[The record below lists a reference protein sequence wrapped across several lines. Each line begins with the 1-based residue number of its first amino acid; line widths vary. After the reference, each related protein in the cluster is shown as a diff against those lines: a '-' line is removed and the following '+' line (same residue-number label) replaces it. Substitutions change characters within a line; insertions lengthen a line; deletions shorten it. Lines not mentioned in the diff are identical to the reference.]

1 MELKMKESLD
11 PGCGCGCDNHGNKEP
26 VSGLQSTGVSIM
38 PKMDDV
44 QAGCGPESKNALAAY
59 EKPGYILSS
68 FVEDFILTDTSP
80 VPKIKTKMDKSD
92 IKATILVR
100 IGIGRHNYKVAPGL
114 YCIGNPGKTSE
125 VLVTANFKL
134 TFDHL
139 RRELENMNVWI
150 LVLDTRGVNV
160 WCAAGKGT
168 FSTKELVKRIK
179 LCCLEK
185 VVDHKRVIVPQL
197 GATGVAARTVKK
209 ESGFRVVYGPVKAKD
224 IPAFLE
230 NNRKADKKMRMVT
243 FTFIERLIL
252 TPVELKMILKPALIT
267 SVVLILLSGFG
278 PGIFSFSSAFGR
290 GMISVLALFVGIIS
304 GAVITPTL
312 LPYIPFKEFAAKG
325 IISGAV
331 FAALLFLSISS
342 SIYGVAAFISLF
354 LFVVATS
361 SFLSMNFT
369 GATPFTSPSGVE
381 KEMKR
386 FIPVQLIALVISTGL
401 WIYSAFLL

>member
-1 MELKMKESLD
+1 MELKMKESSD
-11 PGCGCGCDNHGNKEP
+11 PGCGCACDNHGNKEQ
-26 VSGLQSTGVSIM
+26 VSGLQSSGVSIL
-38 PKMDDV
+38 PKMDDA
-44 QAGCGPESKNALAAY
+44 QTGCWIEPKNAFTAH

-68 FVEDFILTDTSP
+68 FVEDFIPTDTGL
-80 VPKIKTKMDKSD
+80 VPKVKTKMDKSD
-92 IKATILVR
+92 IKSTIMVR
-100 IGIGRHNYKVAPGL
+100 SGIGRHNYKVAPGL
-114 YCIGNPGKTSE
+114 YCVGNPDKNSE
-125 VLVTANFKL
+125 VLITANFKL

-139 RRELENMNVWI
+139 RRELEDMNAWI

-197 GATGVAARTVKK
+197 GATGVTAKTVKK
-209 ESGFRVVYGPVKAKD
+209 ESGFKVVYGPVRAKD
-224 IPAFLE
+224 ISSFLK

-252 TPVELKMILKPALIT
+252 TPVELNMVFKPALIT

-278 PGIFSFSSAFGR
+278 PGIFSFSNAFER
-290 GMISVLALFVGIIS
+290 GIVSVLALFVGIIS

-331 FAALLFLSISS
+331 FATLLFLSISS
-342 SIYGVAAFISLF
+342 SIYGVAAFMSLF
-354 LFVVATS
+354 LFVVAIS
-361 SFLSMNFT
+361 SYLSMNFT

-386 FIPVQLIALVISTGL
+386 FIPVQAIALVLSTGL
-401 WIYSAFLL
+401 WIYSAF

>member
-1 MELKMKESLD
+1 MKKSLESECD
-11 PGCGCGCDNHGNKEP
+11 CGCDNHGKKEP
-26 VSGLQSTGVSIM
+26 ASGFETTGVSIM
-38 PKMDDV
+38 PKMDDA
-44 QAGCGPESKNALAAY
+44 QAGCKTEPENPLADY
-59 EKPGYILSS
+59 EKPGYILRS
-68 FVEDFILTDTSP
+68 FVEDFILTDTGP
-80 VPKIKTKMDKSD
+80 VPKVKTKMDKSD

-100 IGIGRHNYKVAPGL
+100 SGIGRHNYKIAPGL
-114 YCIGNPGKTSE
+114 YGVGNPDKTSE

-139 RRELENMNVWI
+139 RRELENINAWI

-179 LCCLEK
+179 LCSLEK

-209 ESGFRVVYGPVKAKD
+209 ESGFRVVYGPVRAKD
-224 IPAFLE
+224 IPAFLVS
-230 NNRKADKKMRMVT
+230 NRKADKKMRMVT

-252 TPVELKMILKPALIT
+252 TPVELNMILKPALIT

-290 GMISVLALFVGIIS
+290 GLVAVLALVVGIIS

-331 FAALLFLSISS
+331 FAALLFLMISS
-342 SIYGVAAFISLF
+342 SIFVVAAFISLF
-354 LFVVATS
+354 LFIVVIS

-386 FIPVQLIALVISTGL
+386 YIPIQAVALVLSTGL
-401 WIYSAFLL
+401 WIYSAF

>member
-1 MELKMKESLD
+1 MKESSD
-11 PGCGCGCDNHGNKEP
+11 SGCGCGCDNYGSKEP

-38 PKMDDV
+38 PKMDYA
-44 QAGCGPESKNALAAY
+44 QAGCGIQPKNVFADH

-68 FVEDFILTDTSP
+68 FVEDFISTDTGL
-80 VPKIKTKMDKSD
+80 VPKVKTKMDKSD

-100 IGIGRHNYKVAPGL
+100 SGIGRHNYKVAPGL
-114 YCIGNPGKTSE
+114 YCVGNPDKISE
-125 VLVTANFKL
+125 VLITANFKL
-134 TFDHL
+134 TFDHR
-139 RRELENMNVWI
+139 RRELENINAWI

-179 LCCLEK
+179 LCSLEK

-197 GATGVAARTVKK
+197 GATGVTAKTVKK
-209 ESGFRVVYGPVKAKD
+209 ESGFRVVYGPVRAKD
-224 IPAFLE
+224 IPAFLK

-252 TPVELKMILKPALIT
+252 TPVELNTVLKPALIT

-290 GMISVLALFVGIIS
+290 GMVSVLALLVGIIS

-331 FAALLFLSISS
+331 FATLLFLSISS

-354 LFVVATS
+354 LFIVAIS
-361 SFLSMNFT
+361 SYLSMNFT

-386 FIPVQLIALVISTGL
+386 FIPVQAIALVISTGL
-401 WIYSAFLL
+401 WIYSAF

>member
-1 MELKMKESLD
+1 MELKMKKSLD
-11 PGCGCGCDNHGNKEP
+11 QRCGCGCENHGNKEP
-26 VSGLQSTGVSIM
+26 ASGLQSTGVSIM
-38 PKMDDV
+38 PKMDDT
-44 QAGCGPESKNALAAY
+44 QTGCETESENVLADH
-59 EKPGYILSS
+59 EKPGYILCS
-68 FVEDFILTDTSP
+68 FVEDLLLTETGP
-80 VPKIKTKMDKSD
+80 VPKVKTKMDKSD

-100 IGIGRHNYKVAPGL
+100 TGIGRQNYKVSPGL
-114 YCIGNPGKTSE
+114 YCVGNPDKTSE

-134 TFDHL
+134 SFDHL
-139 RRELENMNVWI
+139 RRELENMNAWI
-150 LVLDTRGVNV
+150 LVLDTKGVNV

-179 LCCLEK
+179 LCSLEK

-209 ESGFRVVYGPVKAKD
+209 ESGFRVVYGPVRAKD
-224 IPAFLE
+224 IPTFLE
-230 NNRKADKKMRMVT
+230 NSRKADKKMRMVT
-243 FTFIERLIL
+243 FTFMERLIL
-252 TPVELKMILKPALIT
+252 TPVELNMILKPALIT

-278 PGIFSFSSAFGR
+278 PGIFSLSSAFGR
-290 GMISVLALFVGIIS
+290 GMVSVLALFVGIIS
-304 GAVITPTL
+304 GAVITPIL

-325 IISGAV
+325 IISGTV

-354 LFVVATS
+354 LFIVVTS

-401 WIYSAFLL
+401 WIYSAF

>member
-1 MELKMKESLD
+1 MEKSLD
-11 PGCGCGCDNHGNKEP
+11 SGCDCGCDVDAKKQP
-26 VSGLQSTGVSIM
+26 ASGFQTTGVSIM
-38 PKMDDV
+38 PKMDDA
-44 QAGCGPESKNALAAY
+44 QAGCTTEPENPLADY
-59 EKPGYILSS
+59 EKPGYTLGS
-68 FVEDFILTDTSP
+68 FVEDFILTETGS
-80 VPKIKTKMDKSD
+80 VPKVKTKMDQSD
-92 IKATILVR
+92 IKSTILVR
-100 IGIGRHNYKVAPGL
+100 SGIGRHNYKIAPGL
-114 YCIGNPGKTSE
+114 YGVGNPDKTSE

-139 RRELENMNVWI
+139 RRELENINAWI

-168 FSTKELVKRIK
+168 FSTQELVKRIK
-179 LCCLEK
+179 LCSLEK

-209 ESGFRVVYGPVKAKD
+209 ESGFRVVYGPVRAKD

-230 NNRKADKKMRMVT
+230 NKRKANKKMRMVT
-243 FTFIERLIL
+243 FTFMERLIL
-252 TPVELKMILKPALIT
+252 TPVEINMILKPALIT

-278 PGIFSFSSAFGR
+278 PGIFSFSTAFGR
-290 GMISVLALFVGIIS
+290 GMVAVLALFVGIIS

-325 IISGAV
+325 IISGTV

-342 SIYGVAAFISLF
+342 SIIGVAAFISLF
-354 LFVVATS
+354 LFIIATS

-401 WIYSAFLL
+401 WIYSAF

>member
-1 MELKMKESLD
+1 MKESLD
-11 PGCGCGCDNHGNKEP
+11 PGCGCGCDNHGNKGP
-26 VSGLQSTGVSIM
+26 AGGLQSTGVSIM
-38 PKMDDV
+38 SKMDDA
-44 QAGCGPESKNALAAY
+44 QTGCGTESKNALADH

-100 IGIGRHNYKVAPGL
+100 TGIGRDNYKVAPGL
-114 YCIGNPGKTSE
+114 YCVGNPDKTSE
-125 VLVTANFKL
+125 VLITANFKL

-139 RRELENMNVWI
+139 RRELENINAWI

-278 PGIFSFSSAFGR
+278 PGIFSLSSAFGR
-290 GMISVLALFVGIIS
+290 GMVSVLALFVGIIS
-304 GAVITPTL
+304 GAVITTTI

>member
-1 MELKMKESLD
+1 MELNMENTLGS
-11 PGCGCGCDNHGNKEP
+11 GCGCESDRHGNQEADN
-26 VSGLQSTGVSIM
+26 GLQSTGVSIM
-38 PKMDDV
+38 PNMDD
-44 QAGCGPESKNALAAY
+44 AKADGGIEPRNAFADHQ
-59 EKPGYILSS
+59 KPGYILSS
-68 FVEDFILTDTSP
+68 FVEDFIFTDTGF
-80 VPKIKTKMDKSD
+80 VPKVKTKLDKRD

-100 IGIGRHNYKVAPGL
+100 SGIARNNYKVAPGL
-114 YCIGNPGKTSE
+114 YCVGNPDKTSE
-125 VLVTANFKL
+125 VLITANFKL

-139 RRELENMNVWI
+139 RRELENMNAWI

-179 LCCLEK
+179 LCSLEK

-197 GATGVAARTVKK
+197 GATAVAARTVKK
-209 ESGFRVVYGPVKAKD
+209 ESGFRVVYGPVRAKD
-224 IPAFLE
+224 IPAFLG

-243 FTFIERLIL
+243 FNFIERLIL
-252 TPVELKMILKPALIT
+252 TPVELKMVLKPALIT

-278 PGIFSFSSAFGR
+278 PGIFSFSSAFQR
-290 GMISVLALFVGIIS
+290 GIVSVLALLVGIIS

-325 IISGAV
+325 IISGVV

-354 LFVVATS
+354 LFIVAIS
-361 SFLSMNFT
+361 SYLSMNFT

-381 KEMKR
+381 REMKR
-386 FIPVQLIALVISTGL
+386 FIPVQLIALVISTGF
-401 WIYSAFLL
+401 WIYSAF

>member
-1 MELKMKESLD
+1 MEKSLD
-11 PGCGCGCDNHGNKEP
+11 SGCDCGCDNDGKNEP
-26 VSGLQSTGVSIM
+26 VSGLQTTGVSIM
-38 PKMDDV
+38 PKMDDA
-44 QAGCGPESKNALAAY
+44 QAVCGTESKDALANY

-68 FVEDFILTDTSP
+68 FVEDFILTETGS
-80 VPKIKTKMDKSD
+80 VPKAKTKMNQSD
-92 IKATILVR
+92 IKSTILVR
-100 IGIGRHNYKVAPGL
+100 SGIGRHNYKVAPGL
-114 YCIGNPGKTSE
+114 YCVGNPDKHSE

-139 RRELENMNVWI
+139 RRELENINAWI

-168 FSTKELVKRIK
+168 FSTQELVKRIK
-179 LCCLEK
+179 LCSLEK
-185 VVDHKRVIVPQL
+185 VVNHKRVIVPQL

-209 ESGFRVVYGPVKAKD
+209 ESGFRVVYGPVRAKD
-224 IPAFLE
+224 IPTFLE

-243 FTFIERLIL
+243 FTFMERLIL
-252 TPVELKMILKPALIT
+252 TPVEINMILKPALIT
-267 SVVLILLSGFG
+267 SVVLIILSGLG

-290 GMISVLALFVGIIS
+290 GMLAVLALVVGIIS

-342 SIYGVAAFISLF
+342 SIIGVAAFISLF
-354 LFVVATS
+354 LFIVATS

-386 FIPVQLIALVISTGL
+386 FIPVQLIVLVVSTGL
-401 WIYSAFLL
+401 WIYSAF